1 MGKAK
6 VPGDLYRTKNPLVLR
21 YPHARPN
28 GRLYGGLEISL
39 PKNAIQTATVDR
51 RKEFA
56 CVIPPILPVMPTD
69 KKYLNLLISKDE
81 ISVNDYNFLLYKDSK
96 QEI

>member
-1 MGKAK
+1 MAQAGEAHRNQRRKWC
-6 VPGDLYRTKNPLVLR
+6 DLYRTKNPLVLR

-56 CVIPPILPVMPTD
+56 CNENGNGLLREFYPKGTD
-69 KKYLNLLISKDE
+69 LAKVDPFE
-81 ISVNDYNFLLYKDSK
+81 
-96 QEI
+96 

>member
-1 MGKAK
+1 MRWLRQEKHIETK

-56 CVIPPILPVMPTD
+56 CYTRMEMDSCESSILRVRILQRWIH
-69 KKYLNLLISKDE
+69 LNEQSP
-81 ISVNDYNFLLYKDSK
+81 
-96 QEI
+96 

>member
-1 MGKAK
+1 MRWLRQEKHIETKA
-6 VPGDLYRTKNPLVLR
+6 KNPLVLR

-56 CVIPPILPVMPTD
+56 CLLREFYPKGTD
-69 KKYLNLLISKDE
+69 LAKVDPFE
-81 ISVNDYNFLLYKDSK
+81 
-96 QEI
+96 